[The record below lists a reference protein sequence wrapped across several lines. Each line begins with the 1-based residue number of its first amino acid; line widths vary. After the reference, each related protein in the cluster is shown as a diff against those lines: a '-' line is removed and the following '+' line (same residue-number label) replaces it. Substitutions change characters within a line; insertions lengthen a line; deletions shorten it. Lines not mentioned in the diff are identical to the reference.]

1 MSILQ
6 EEGGIL
12 VKPFFYEI
20 KYYMEDF
27 NFYHGKPDPTCLS
40 IAIQWIDPEYN
51 PNAQGNV
58 FPNEHRGCVSRLSI
72 HRPTIHTL
80 KGEINIPFPTKEW
93 KQCRDIDKP
102 SEIVIN
108 GHTYKLVDRWN
119 GYVYRCDTI
128 VTPEE
133 LANAVNFW
141 NTKKRK

>member
-1 MSILQ
+1 
-6 EEGGIL
+6 
-12 VKPFFYEI
+12 
-20 KYYMEDF
+20 MEDF

-40 IAIQWIDPEYN
+40 ISIQWIDQEYN

-58 FPNEHRGCVSRLSI
+58 FPNEHRGSVHRLSI
-72 HRPTIHTL
+72 HRPNIQTL
-80 KGEINIPFPTKEW
+80 EGEINIPFPTKEW

-133 LANAVNFW
+133 LTNAINYW
-141 NTKKRK
+141 NSKVKKAKK